1 MGHRSQQLYREDQC
15 CVVEWTNN
23 DKQSVVYRH
32 SFMVLH
38 NAQARP
44 LNKNKQRF
52 SCTMKY
58 VQEIITPLL
67 VEIKEIGHM
76 HCMQSSCN
84 LVSFPDPERARAHLG
99 SGNETTCNL
108 VTSRHILQMVNV

>member
-1 MGHRSQQLYREDQC
+1 M
-15 CVVEWTNN
+15 VV
-23 DKQSVVYRH
+23 
-32 SFMVLH
+32 H

-52 SCTMKY
+52 SCIMKCI
-58 VQEIITPLL
+58 QEIITPLV
-67 VEIKEIGHM
+67 VEMKEIRHM
-76 HCMQSSCN
+76 YCMLSSCN
-84 LVSFPDPERARAHLG
+84 LVSFPDPERARARLG